1 MWFIDILVVPVT
13 FEHSWLC
20 HSSHPERTVVPT
32 DVVRVSEPAVCTL
45 RLSIRV
51 FTPLPDVRK
60 PKTLVLTFWTLVP
73 ESFGNFQNTLFYI
86 TASSFGSG
94 GGEGK
99 GFYIHFWCGGRR
111 MRFDCH
117 SYPLDSYNV
126 LWRRF
131 VHRNC
136 GGPTPITDW
145 HRSPATSPASPSPTP
160 QNPRQI
166 DRQMYWI
173 NILDREYK
181 PIINNNI
188 SPWQG

>member
-13 FEHSWLC
+13 FGHPWLH
-20 HSSHPERTVVPT
+20 HSSHPERAVVPT

-60 PKTLVLTFWTLVP
+60 PKTLVMTFWTLVP

-86 TASSFGSG
+86 TAGSFGSG

-99 GFYIHFWCGGRR
+99 GFYIRFWCGGRG
-111 MRFDCH
+111 MRSDRH
-117 SYPLDSYNV
+117 SYPSDGYNV

-131 VHRNC
+131 VHRNY
-136 GGPTPITDW
+136 GGSTPVTNW
-145 HRSPATSPASPSPTP
+145 HRSPAASPASPSPTP
-160 QNPRQI
+160 QNLR
-166 DRQMYWI
+166 
-173 NILDREYK
+173 
-181 PIINNNI
+181 
-188 SPWQG
+188 